1 MKVRCTRHDGKYVIY
16 PVGRITP
23 KAAGKVKSF
32 MTSLLE
38 TEGYC
43 YTLDL
48 KNVTHIDSSGLGTL
62 HSINTLLAQQGRSF
76 QIRNIVAV

>member
-1 MKVRCTRHDGKYVIY
+1 MKVRYTRHDGKYVIY

-23 KAAGKVKSF
+23 NAARKVKSL
-32 MTSLLE
+32 MTSLLK

-48 KNVTHIDSSGLGTL
+48 KDVTHIDSSGLGTL
-62 HSINTLLAQQGRSF
+62 HSINTLLSQQGRSF
-76 QIRNIVAV
+76 QIRNVVAI